1 MCLCHLPMMG
11 KYACEMQACGW
22 HDTVSGDPTQA
33 AREQGGL
40 QSDQTL
46 QEIQDLKVCA
56 VWAIFAR
63 TV

>member
-1 MCLCHLPMMG
+1 MMG